1 MFTYNKKKEQ
11 QMTVKTF
18 KVAGVSVLNGK
29 YKVRYANNKSRA
41 KVLAK
46 NGHTDIE
53 LVTLKEALPKEDIID
68 QLLNHTFKT
77 LEANQ
82 AIKEEAKE
90 LGFNL

>member
-1 MFTYNKKKEQ
+1 
-11 QMTVKTF
+11 
-18 KVAGVSVLNGK
+18 
-29 YKVRYANNKSRA
+29 VRYANNKSRA

-77 LEANQ
+77 AEGNL
-82 AIKEEAKE
+82 AIKLEAKE
-90 LGFNL
+90 LGFKL

>member
-1 MFTYNKKKEQ
+1 
-11 QMTVKTF
+11 MTVKTF

-41 KVLAK
+41 QVLTRS
-46 NGHTDIE
+46 GHTNIE
-53 LVTLKEALPKEDIID
+53 LVTFKEALPKEDIID

-77 LEANQ
+77 AEANQ
-82 AIKEEAKE
+82 AIKLEAKE

>member
-1 MFTYNKKKEQ
+1 
-11 QMTVKTF
+11 MTVKTY

-53 LVTLKEALPKEDIID
+53 LVTFKEALPKEDLID
-68 QLLNHTFKT
+68 HLLSRVFTT
-77 LEANQ
+77 PEANE
-82 AIKEEAKE
+82 AIRAEAKE
-90 LGFNL
+90 LGFNV

>member
-1 MFTYNKKKEQ
+1 
-11 QMTVKTF
+11 MTVKTY
-18 KVAGVSVLNGK
+18 KVAGVSLLNGK

-46 NGHTDIE
+46 NGHTNVE
-53 LVTLKEALPKEDIID
+53 LVVLKEALPKEDIID

-77 LEANQ
+77 AEANE
-82 AIKEEAKE
+82 AVKLEAKE

>member
-1 MFTYNKKKEQ
+1 
-11 QMTVKTF
+11 MTVKTF

-41 KVLAK
+41 QVLTRS
-46 NGHTDIE
+46 GHTNIE
-53 LVTLKEALPKEDIID
+53 LVTFKEALPKEDIID

-77 LEANQ
+77 PEGNL
-82 AIKEEAKE
+82 AIKLEAKE

>member
-1 MFTYNKKKEQ
+1 
-11 QMTVKTF
+11 MTVKTY
-18 KVAGVSVLNGK
+18 KVAGVSLLNGK

-46 NGHTDIE
+46 NGHTNIE

-77 LEANQ
+77 AEANE
-82 AIKEEAKE
+82 AIRAEAKE
-90 LGFNL
+90 LGFNV

>member
-1 MFTYNKKKEQ
+1 
-11 QMTVKTF
+11 MTVKTF
-18 KVAGVSVLNGK
+18 KVAGVSLLNGK

-77 LEANQ
+77 AEANQ
-82 AIKEEAKE
+82 SITEEAKE

>member
-1 MFTYNKKKEQ
+1 
-11 QMTVKTF
+11 MTVKTF

-77 LEANQ
+77 AEANAAIKLEAR
-82 AIKEEAKE
+82 E

>member
-1 MFTYNKKKEQ
+1 
-11 QMTVKTF
+11 MTVKTF

-41 KVLAK
+41 KVLTRS
-46 NGHTDIE
+46 GHTNIE
-53 LVTLKEALPKEDIID
+53 LVTFKEAMPKEDIID

-77 LEANQ
+77 AEANA
-82 AIKEEAKE
+82 AIKLEAKE

>member
-1 MFTYNKKKEQ
+1 
-11 QMTVKTF
+11 MTVKTF
-18 KVAGVSVLNGK
+18 KVAGISLHNGK

-46 NGHTDIE
+46 NGHTNVE
-53 LVTLKEALPKEDIID
+53 LVVLKEALPKEDIID

-77 LEANQ
+77 AEANL

>member
-1 MFTYNKKKEQ
+1 
-11 QMTVKTF
+11 MTVKTY
-18 KVAGVSVLNGK
+18 KVAGVSLLNGK

-46 NGHTDIE
+46 NGHTNIE

-77 LEANQ
+77 AEANQ
-82 AIKEEAKE
+82 AIKLEAKE
-90 LGFNL
+90 LGFNV